1 MDRKFKV
8 MGIYIGMLF
17 CVTILLILVTSFSN
31 SKLDPSYEIE
41 NEQDEYQ
48 VTFNRTMAES
58 VSYLTE
64 TNEKLNERVK
74 ELTKEVAEK
83 NQIISELEKN
93 DAYSTNLNEAMKQY
107 ILGNKTGAKEIFKNI
122 APEKLTEKD
131 LELYNQLSLKLK

>member
-31 SKLDPSYEIE
+31 SKLDPSYQIE

-48 VTFNRTMAES
+48 VMFNQTMAES
-58 VSYLTE
+58 VTNLTE

-74 ELTKEVAEK
+74 ELTKEVEEK
-83 NQIISELEKN
+83 NQIIADIGKTDEDSL
-93 DAYSTNLNEAMKQY
+93 NLNEAMKQY
-107 ILGNKTGAKEIFKNI
+107 ILGNNSGAKEVFEKI

-131 LELYNQLSLKLK
+131 LELYNKLSLKLK